1 MAKQTAGYLGGFS
14 GKLGP
19 AVGYMWNGKWCLRAH
34 NPMVHNPRTE
44 AQTEHREVF
53 KQEVQLAARMRQAV
67 VKSMTGL
74 AREAGMTSYNL
85 FVKVNQPAFGVE
97 DGRLTVD
104 YSALRLSMGDVPQ
117 VELKEMAW
125 SDDNVLSVSFR
136 PGAGRNHDYVY
147 LYLYAPGCEQGFL
160 AAPVYRYQKHISL
173 MMPGYFAGYELQ
185 AYLMTMSEDG
195 RWGESLYAGVVEQG
209 AECLTSGR
217 SSERS
222 GEALFAA
229 GGSGETAHEV
239 VLGGV
244 GDADV
249 DEVAGVGPAGG
260 PGGGD

>member
-1 MAKQTAGYLGGFS
+1 
-14 GKLGP
+14 
-19 AVGYMWNGKWCLRAH
+19 
-34 NPMVHNPRTE
+34 
-44 AQTEHREVF
+44 
-53 KQEVQLAARMRQAV
+53 MR
-67 VKSMTGL
+67 
-74 AREAGMTSYNL
+74 
-85 FVKVNQPAFGVE
+85 
-97 DGRLTVD
+97 
-104 YSALRLSMGDVPQ
+104 
-117 VELKEMAW
+117 
-125 SDDNVLSVSFR
+125 VSFR

-160 AAPVYRYQKHISL
+160 AAPDYRYQKHISL

-195 RWGESLYAGVVEQG
+195 RWGESLYVGVVEQG

-222 GEALFAA
+222 GEALLAA

-239 VLGGV
+239 VLGGG

-249 DEVAGVGPAGG
+249 DEVAGAGPAGG